1 MAGTSSK
8 IPIEIVSDDEMA
20 SIDAALSSAAC
31 SSVTP
36 AAAVPAVHSPAPA
49 PAPRIRRNSTS
60 IQSVTTKAKKGPFTC
75 SESDIEDIGS
85 FASTSRKKSR
95 EDDTLLHR
103 FRSKRGLFV
112 TDITRTEWC
121 EKQMEFSLFSEE
133 WKNHEAKPDLAFVY
147 GGGSRKSKAMRAGI
161 DRHAQLEREVL
172 ESMEVNVS
180 SREDIMALK
189 LVNFINGVNQLLFE
203 GLTRELPI
211 ISFDFAQGIWIVG
224 KIDEIWMSNA
234 KNDHNP
240 VLVEIKTR
248 YRDTVPAESQK
259 RNGRIQ
265 LMCYKYL
272 WDNLVAHADHDFP
285 SKQLFD
291 YFELNPRRFLCKDL
305 QTACVDSGISASR
318 LSDLVVCYQNT
329 CKMLSPASDKLVL
342 RYESQRDQSVLE
354 EEEFMYDDGW
364 IKNEIRSCVEFW
376 TGQREASYVDEEEE
390 WKCGFCDFVSQ
401 CPAYTDD
408 SESTETISE
417 DDDSSEG

>member
-8 IPIEIVSDDEMA
+8 VPIEIVSDDEMA
-20 SIDAALSSAAC
+20 SIDAALTSAAR

-36 AAAVPAVHSPAPA
+36 AAAVPAIHSSAS
-49 PAPRIRRNSTS
+49 APRVRRNSTT
-60 IQSVTTKAKKGPFTC
+60 VTVEAKKGPFTC

-85 FASTSRKKSR
+85 FVSTSRKKKSR

-133 WKNHEAKPDLAFVY
+133 WKNHEPKPDLAFVY
-147 GGGSRKSKAMRAGI
+147 GGGKRKSKAMRAGI
-161 DRHAQLEREVL
+161 DRHNQLEQEVL
-172 ESMEVNVS
+172 ERVEVNVKS
-180 SREDIMALK
+180 CEDFMALK
-189 LVNFINGVNQLLFE
+189 LLNFINGVIQLLAE
-203 GLTRELPI
+203 GLTRELPL

-224 KIDEIWMSNA
+224 KIDEIRMPNTRNNH
-234 KNDHNP
+234 KP
-240 VLVEIKTR
+240 VLVETKTR
-248 YRDTVPAESQK
+248 YRDTVPSESQK

-305 QTACVDSGISASR
+305 QRACIDSGITARR
-318 LSDLVVCYQNT
+318 LSDLVACYQNT
-329 CKMLSPASDKLVL
+329 CKMLSPANDKLVL
-342 RYESQRDQSVLE
+342 IYESQRDQSVLE
-354 EEEFMYDDGW
+354 EEEFMHDDGW
-364 IKNEIRSCVEFW
+364 IKSEIRNCVEFW
-376 TGQREASYVDEEEE
+376 LGQREASYVDEEDE
-390 WKCGFCDFVSQ
+390 WKCGFCEFVSQ

-408 SESTETISE
+408 SESTETLSE
-417 DDDSSEG
+417 DDDSSE